1 MAGYVS
7 NMILSATDGTGTTTL
22 DITLVET
29 LLDLCEAVMQLF
41 TLFPLNL
48 FLIAGLVFVA
58 FKIFR
63 SAKKSAK

>member
-1 MAGYVS
+1 MVGYVS
-7 NMILSATDGTGTTTL
+7 NMILSATDSTSTTTL
-22 DITLVET
+22 DMSLVET
-29 LLDLCEAVMQLF
+29 LLDLCEAVMRLF

-48 FLIAGLVFVA
+48 FLIAGLVFIA